1 MISTLGFGTAF
12 YLGYLAFEF
21 PVSTVLQRFPVSKT
35 VSFFIVLWGTVLCLH
50 SAPNYAGLVALRTLL
65 GACESAITPAMV
77 IFTSQWY
84 KAEEQFLRTAFW
96 FCCNGFGTI
105 MGGAIAYGISVHEES
120 YALDGWRIL
129 FIVVGLMTIVI
140 GIIFFFHIP
149 DTPDQAW
156 FLSDEEKLII
166 IERIRSNQQGFGN
179 KHFKKPQLV
188 EALFDINTWLY
199 FFFAIASNIPNG
211 ALTNFGN
218 ILLEDDFGFTAQES
232 LYMNMPTGSVQ
243 IVGCIL
249 FAYSYKYI
257 PHRMAI
263 SIFALVVSLACSCML
278 AFADNSPR
286 TRLAGYYL
294 LFVYPVATIC
304 ALSCFSSNTAGHTK
318 KVCTNAIFLIGYCV
332 GNLIGP
338 QTFIEAQA
346 PNYAGGKISIVVCYC
361 AAIVLLSM
369 IYLNYMASNN
379 KRERMK
385 NELAEGFDSK
395 IDNVEFADL
404 TDKENPN
411 FRYRL

>member
-1 MISTLGFGTAF
+1 MHAT
-12 YLGYLAFEF
+12 
-21 PVSTVLQRFPVSKT
+21 
-35 VSFFIVLWGTVLCLH
+35 
-50 SAPNYAGLVALRTLL
+50 PNYAGLIALRTLL

-96 FCCNGFGTI
+96 FCCNEFGTI
-105 MGGAIAYGISVHEES
+105 MGGAIAYGISVHAETYS
-120 YALDGWRIL
+120 LHGWKIL
-129 FIVVGLMTIVI
+129 FIVVGLMTVVV
-140 GIIFFFHIP
+140 GVAFYFHIP
-149 DTPDQAW
+149 DTPAQAW
-156 FLSDEEKLII
+156 FLSDEEKLIV

-179 KHFKKPQLV
+179 KHFKKKQLI
-188 EALFDINTWLY
+188 EALLDINTWLY

-218 ILLEDDFGFTAQES
+218 ILLKDDFKYTAQES
-232 LYMNMPTGSVQ
+232 LYMNMPTGAVQ
-243 IVGCIL
+243 IVGCLL

-263 SIFALVVSLACSCML
+263 SIFALVISLACSCML
-278 AFADNSPR
+278 AFANNSAQA
-286 TRLAGYYL
+286 RLAGYYL

-346 PNYAGGKISIVVCYC
+346 PNYSGGKVSIVVCYC
-361 AAIVLLSM
+361 AGIVFLGL
-369 IYLNYMASNN
+369 IYFNYMSSNK
-379 KRERMK
+379 KRDRK
-385 NELAEGFDSK
+385 KVELGEDFDPK